1 MLEIVVCR
9 LFISSL
15 GLQAVV
21 LGSWIRWQQREN
33 AKQDEEE
40 EEILTQ
46 YQSKENALVA
56 QQQTN
61 GSSKQQSRDPR
72 LVGWEFK
79 IVRAKRNLFRDP
91 AVLQHLCEEEA
102 EAGWI
107 MLEKLDDRRVRFK
120 RPIALREMIKSD
132 FLNYDPYRCHY
143 GSSWQPLNW
152 LGAIIAVMAAMILP
166 AYLGYALVS
175 QKLASSSQTQILPAA
190 FPPLDQPSNPRWGDK
205 EVGVPSRDEG
215 AMRR

>member
-1 MLEIVVCR
+1 MLEIVVCS
-9 LFISSL
+9 LFVGSL
-15 GLQAVV
+15 GVQAVV
-21 LGSWIRWQQREN
+21 VGSWMCWQHSVEAN
-33 AKQDEEE
+33 QDVEE

-46 YQSKENALVA
+46 YETKENTTASEPQPNSAAPVPH
-56 QQQTN
+56 
-61 GSSKQQSRDPR
+61 RDPR

-79 IVRAKRNLFRDP
+79 IVRANRNLFRDP
-91 AVLQHLCEEEA
+91 AVFQRLCAEEA

-120 RPIALREMIKSD
+120 RPIALREIIKSD

-205 EVGVPSRDEG
+205 EVGVPSGDEG